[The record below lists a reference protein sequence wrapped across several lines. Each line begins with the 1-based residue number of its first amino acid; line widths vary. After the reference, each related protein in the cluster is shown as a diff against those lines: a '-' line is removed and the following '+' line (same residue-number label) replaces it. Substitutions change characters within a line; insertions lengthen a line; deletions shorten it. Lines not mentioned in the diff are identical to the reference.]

1 MIQRLPHSGWI
12 TFLRFIFFVLRSVL
26 IATVIHWVLVIVP
39 MHYQAFTIESA
50 WAGTQGI
57 VVSATIGV
65 IINILLT
72 YLPLFITENDA
83 KLKNVLKWTDTEV
96 QFVALLI
103 IFFHHLKLSPNIT
116 QFIVILDQNVNTI
129 IRATITIITS
139 LVLTL
144 NINSVLLLTLTFIL
158 AWLMTR
164 LGTIIATIPTT
175 IRVKPQQK
183 QQSQQ
188 QAQQQAQ
195 QAQGEKKE

>member
-1 MIQRLPHSGWI
+1 MIQQKLPHSGWI
-12 TFLRFIFFVLRSVL
+12 NFLRFVFFVVRSAL
-26 IATVIHWVLVIVP
+26 IATVIHWILVVVP
-39 MHYQAFTIESA
+39 MHYQAFTAESE

-57 VVSATIGV
+57 VVAAVIGV

-72 YLPLFITENDA
+72 YLPLFITENDG

-96 QFVALLI
+96 QFVALTI

-129 IRATITIITS
+129 IRAVVTIVTS

-144 NINSVLLLTLTFIL
+144 NINSVLLLSLTFLL

-164 LGTIIATIPTT
+164 LGIVIATVPTT
-175 IRVKPQQK
+175 IRVKPQK
-183 QQSQQ
+183 QQQQVQQQQ
-188 QAQQQAQ
+188 QAN
-195 QAQGEKKE
+195 QGEKKE